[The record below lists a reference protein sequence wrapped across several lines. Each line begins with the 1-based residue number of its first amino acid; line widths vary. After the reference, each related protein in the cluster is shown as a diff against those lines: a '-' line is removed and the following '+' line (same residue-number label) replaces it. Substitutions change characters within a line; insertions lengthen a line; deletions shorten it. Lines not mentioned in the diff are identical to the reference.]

1 MRAISNKLRYML
13 LNAGVKFQIWQDT
26 YIAWQGTWFDEKL
39 QYCEIFFFK
48 MLKMGIIENNT
59 TKIQSMYYQKF

>member
-1 MRAISNKLRYML
+1 ML

-26 YIAWQGTWFDEKL
+26 YIAWLDEKL